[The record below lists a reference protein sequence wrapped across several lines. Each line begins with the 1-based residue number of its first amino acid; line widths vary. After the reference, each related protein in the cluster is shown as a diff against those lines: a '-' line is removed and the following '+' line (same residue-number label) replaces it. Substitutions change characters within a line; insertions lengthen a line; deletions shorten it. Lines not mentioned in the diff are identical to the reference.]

1 MFSTSHNFQNSPVA
15 SYNQTYHKNNHG
27 ISVMYKHILVPTDGS
42 ELSLDAVKGAATFA
56 AAMKADVVL
65 ITVIEPYSYTS
76 LSEYRPE
83 SIDDYDERVK
93 GVAEERLAEARGI
106 MEAAGVKTETLSVK
120 SFSPA
125 EAIMDVCADK
135 NCDCVFM
142 ASHGR
147 KGLAAVLLGSETQ
160 KVLTHSKVPV
170 MVYR

>member
-1 MFSTSHNFQNSPVA
+1 
-15 SYNQTYHKNNHG
+15 
-27 ISVMYKHILVPTDGS
+27 MYKRILVPTDGS
-42 ELSLDAVKGAATFA
+42 DLSMDAVKGAARFA
-56 AAMKADVVL
+56 KPIGASVVL

-83 SIDDYDERVK
+83 SIDDYDERMRQ
-93 GVAEERLAEARGI
+93 VAADRLADARVVF
-106 MEAAGVKTETLSVK
+106 EEAGVPVETLALK

-125 EAIMDVCADK
+125 EAIIDASTEHD
-135 NCDCVFM
+135 CDCIFM

-160 KVLTHSKVPV
+160 KVLTHSKLPV

>member
-1 MFSTSHNFQNSPVA
+1 
-15 SYNQTYHKNNHG
+15 
-27 ISVMYKHILVPTDGS
+27 MYKHILVPTDGS

-93 GVAEERLAEARGI
+93 GVAEERLAEARAI

-135 NCDCVFM
+135 NCD
-142 ASHGR
+142 R